1 MSSRYDPYNA
11 QNYRG
16 SSQGGRSRIN
26 QGGGQSYA
34 PSYTP
39 TVNRLS
45 GGTSTYVSSDMGN
58 MGGASAQD
66 VGAVGSTVGREGAL
80 NTGLV
85 DQYDPERLLAESQEA
100 TFADNVNDDWE
111 MSQRDLFGTAPL
123 ASDFTEEEFGMGASS
138 AYRAAT
144 DEYAPIEDYI
154 QGGKLVTTAA
164 DYFGAS
170 PEEVLPRVLADVYDV
185 DSLNSIDTYL
195 TKSRT
200 DTFNE
205 QLLKA
210 GYTEEELSG
219 LNLVTD
225 LDVNEFVDE
234 TGKVDTQAYGAAQRN
249 AFNDSAVKF
258 VDLYDAK
265 QTDKFDTELN
275 TLSGLRETNP
285 EAFMQAYYNAD
296 SGTRNRYLYDSYSKG
311 DISEDKFKQGVVESL
326 ARDGKQI
333 INFEGEYYYYEAP
346 EGSDLTSYSPNGT
359 EQFFKVNFTPEQFE
373 KTPPRMSMGQGMF
386 KDSSGSTIYTGTD
399 ALGQLEGVGG
409 YTNFTLDEEAQGRHK
424 DVSYLDVGIGSQGE
438 AYNPLP
444 SKAKEIAKTAVR
456 IGAGV
461 LTGGMSEVAVVAGKA
476 ATGQTL
482 HGEDYATLA
491 TFGLGQAGL
500 ISPPTNA
507 SPEGVGLGSL
517 TYNQTT
523 GVINAIGSGNP
534 TSFIVKEFVT
544 PYVEDA
550 IKTNM
555 GGVADDWQEYW
566 DTVPT
571 DIKAGLNEAAHEM
584 MQGSSFE
591 KAAGDGVI
599 AWAEASGNRDKI
611 EDALGKAGRAFD
623 DTVLQPIKEQT
634 KEALAPISS
643 LFDIDTPE
651 GIKAIEDAAKDIGS
665 GIADAG
671 TPIKEGVEEIGSSIA
686 EAAEPFKE
694 PLQETGRFIDD
705 NLLQPAKDA
714 LLAGGGAMLTGMVG
728 GGQPSG
734 TRTTDSLFRD
744 ELFKFSP
751 VEFTNV
757 ERVVQPQQAAQVEEE
772 EEVDLF
778 SSPFTSSLDRYTV

>member
-1 MSSRYDPYNA
+1 MSSRYDPHGA

-16 SSQGGRSRIN
+16 ASQGGRSRIN
-26 QGGGQSYA
+26 QGGGRSTQT

-39 TVNRLS
+39 TVNRMG
-45 GGTSTYVSSDMGN
+45 GGTSTYVSSDYGT

-154 QGGKLVTTAA
+154 QGGKVVNTAA
-164 DYFGAS
+164 DYFGTS
-170 PEEVLPRVLADVYDV
+170 TEEVLPRVLADVYDV
-185 DSLNSIDTYL
+185 TSLNNIDTYL

-265 QTDKFDTELN
+265 QTDKFGTELN

-311 DISEDKFKQGVVESL
+311 DISKDKFKQGVVESL

-373 KTPPRMSMGQGMF
+373 KTPPRMSMGRGMF

-444 SKAKEIAKTAVR
+444 SKAREIAKTAVR

-461 LTGGMSEVAVVAGKA
+461 LTGGMSEAAVVAGKA

-507 SPEGVGLGSL
+507 SPEGVGLGS
-517 TYNQTT
+517 
-523 GVINAIGSGNP
+523 
-534 TSFIVKEFVT
+534 
-544 PYVEDA
+544 
-550 IKTNM
+550 
-555 GGVADDWQEYW
+555 
-566 DTVPT
+566 
-571 DIKAGLNEAAHEM
+571 
-584 MQGSSFE
+584 
-591 KAAGDGVI
+591 
-599 AWAEASGNRDKI
+599 
-611 EDALGKAGRAFD
+611 
-623 DTVLQPIKEQT
+623 
-634 KEALAPISS
+634 
-643 LFDIDTPE
+643 
-651 GIKAIEDAAKDIGS
+651 
-665 GIADAG
+665 
-671 TPIKEGVEEIGSSIA
+671 
-686 EAAEPFKE
+686 
-694 PLQETGRFIDD
+694 
-705 NLLQPAKDA
+705 
-714 LLAGGGAMLTGMVG
+714 
-728 GGQPSG
+728 
-734 TRTTDSLFRD
+734 
-744 ELFKFSP
+744 
-751 VEFTNV
+751 
-757 ERVVQPQQAAQVEEE
+757 
-772 EEVDLF
+772 
-778 SSPFTSSLDRYTV
+778 

>member
-1 MSSRYDPYNA
+1 MSSRYDPHGA

-26 QGGGQSYA
+26 QGGGRSTQT
-34 PSYTP
+34 PRYTP
-39 TVNRLS
+39 TVNRMG
-45 GGTSTYVSSDMGN
+45 GGTSTYVSSDYGTL
-58 MGGASAQD
+58 GGASAED

-111 MSQRDLFGTAPL
+111 VSQRDLFGTAPL

-138 AYRAAT
+138 AYKAAT

-154 QGGKLVTTAA
+154 QGGKLVNTAA

-311 DISEDKFKQGVVESL
+311 DMSEDKFKQGVVESL

-461 LTGGMSEVAVVAGKA
+461 LTGGMSEAAIVAGKA

-623 DTVLQPIKEQT
+623 DTVLQPLKEQT
-634 KEALAPISS
+634 KEALAPIAS
-643 LFDIDTPE
+643 LFDIGTPE
-651 GIKAIEDAAKDIGS
+651 SIKAIEDTARDIGS
-665 GIADAG
+665 GIADAAE
-671 TPIKEGVEEIGSSIA
+671 PIKEGVEEIGRGIA
-686 EAAEPFKE
+686 DVAEPLKE
-694 PLQETGRFIDD
+694 PLQKTGRFIDD
-705 NLLQPAKDA
+705 NLLQPAKDV
-714 LLAGGGAMLTGMVG
+714 LGVLGGGAMLTGMVG

-744 ELFKFSP
+744 ELFKFK
-751 VEFTNV
+751 EKDLGLV
-757 ERVVQPQQAAQVEEE
+757 ERVVQDAPREQI
-772 EEVDLF
+772 VDFNDDPFASDFNNRNLF
-778 SSPFTSSLDRYTV
+778 G

>member
-1 MSSRYDPYNA
+1 MSSRYDPHGA

-16 SSQGGRSRIN
+16 ASQGGRSRIN

-34 PSYTP
+34 PDPTP

-66 VGAVGSTVGREGAL
+66 VGAVGSMVGREGAL
-80 NTGLV
+80 NMGLV

-100 TFADNVNDDWE
+100 TFADNVNDNWE
-111 MSQRDLFGTAPL
+111 MSQRDLFGVAPL

-138 AYRAAT
+138 AYREAV

-154 QGGKLVTTAA
+154 QGGKLVNTAA
-164 DYFGAS
+164 NYFGTS
-170 PEEVLPRVLADVYDV
+170 TEEVLPRVLADVYDV
-185 DSLNSIDTYL
+185 DSLNNIDTYL

-258 VDLYDAK
+258 IDLYDAK

-275 TLSGLRETNP
+275 TLSGLKETDP
-285 EAFMQAYYNAD
+285 QAFVTEYYNAD
-296 SGTRNRYLYDSYSKG
+296 SGTRNRFLYDSYSKG
-311 DISEDKFKQGVVESL
+311 DISEDRFKQGVVESL

-333 INFEGEYYYYEAP
+333 IRFEGEYYYYEAP
-346 EGSDLTSYSPNGT
+346 EGSDLTSYSPDGT

-373 KTPPRMSMGQGMF
+373 ATPPRMSMGQGMF
-386 KDSSGSTIYTGTD
+386 KDSSGSTVYTGTD

-409 YTNFTLDEEAQGRHK
+409 YTNFTLDGEAQERHK

-444 SKAKEIAKTAVR
+444 SKAEQIAKTAVR
-456 IGAGV
+456 VGVGV
-461 LTGGMSEVAVVAGKA
+461 LTGGMSEAAIVTGKA
-476 ATGQTL
+476 VTGQTL
-482 HGEDYATLA
+482 HAEDYATLA
-491 TFGLGQAGL
+491 TFGLGQVGL
-500 ISPPTNA
+500 ISPPTGTN
-507 SPEGVGLGSL
+507 PDGVGLGSL
-517 TYNQTT
+517 SYSQTT
-523 GVINAIGSGNP
+523 GLIDAVASGNP
-534 TSFIVKEFVT
+534 TSFIVKEIVT

-550 IKTNM
+550 LKDIDIDF
-555 GGVADDWQEYW
+555 GGAGELQKDWKAYW

-571 DIKAGLNEAAHEM
+571 GVKAGLNETAHEM
-584 MQGSSFE
+584 MQGATFE
-591 KAAGDGVI
+591 EAASDGVI
-599 AWAEASGNRDKI
+599 AWAEASGNRDKV
-611 EDALGKAGRAFD
+611 EEALGRAGRAFD

-634 KEALAPISS
+634 KEALAPIAS
-643 LFDIDTPE
+643 LFDIDMGKGFGSIVDTVE
-651 GIKAIEDAAKDIGS
+651 DIGS
-665 GIADAG
+665 DIADA
-671 TPIKEGVEEIGSSIA
+671 
-686 EAAEPFKE
+686 AEPLKE
-694 PLQETGRFIDD
+694 PLQEAGRFIDD
-705 NLLQPAKDA
+705 NLLQPTKNVLGA
-714 LLAGGGAMLTGMVG
+714 LAGAMLTGG
-728 GGQPSG
+728 G

-751 VEFTNV
+751 VEFANV
-757 ERVVQPQQAAQVEEE
+757 ERVVTPEQTERVEEEEE